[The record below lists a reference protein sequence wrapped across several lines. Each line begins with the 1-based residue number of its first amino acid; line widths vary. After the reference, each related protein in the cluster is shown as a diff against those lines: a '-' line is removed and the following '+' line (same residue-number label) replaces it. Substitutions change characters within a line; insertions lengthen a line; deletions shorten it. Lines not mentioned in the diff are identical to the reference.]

1 MWRSTHLRK
10 KTVFSHVLHVF
21 SRSMQ
26 LLVLTSFYLLF
37 AVPLPFSSVVPL
49 SYYLKTVP
57 LLPPH
62 LLFVSHFSH
71 FPVVLLFLFPFCLA
85 FCNCTL
91 FLQFTIIY
99 RFLFFTVSVYP
110 ISRFLLFPIF
120 DLSPSFLLSHLF
132 TKAFFFLLSR
142 CFLNGTHSLPT
153 QPC

>member
-1 MWRSTHLRK
+1 MEEHPPAE

-21 SRSMQ
+21 PRSMQ

-37 AVPLPFSSVVPL
+37 AVPLPFPPL
-49 SYYLKTVP
+49 SPCLIILKLFLFF
-57 LLPPH
+57 LL

-71 FPVVLLFLFPFCLA
+71 FPVVLLFLFRFCLA

-91 FLQFTIIY
+91 FLQFIIIY

-120 DLSPSFLLSHLF
+120 DLSPFFLLSHLF

-142 CFLNGTHSLPT
+142 CFLNGTHSLRT